1 MFGQILGFDS
11 SKIYVQNT
19 QGAADTNYIGY
30 HVVFPEEDH
39 KIVGEIVGIDSRQIV
54 IQLIGEIINGKFA
67 NGVLKKPSMKTTAR
81 IIFKSELESILGSQ
95 NYLEKGNLLIGT
107 SPIYKGYLIT
117 SSLNEFFANHFAIIG
132 NTGSGKSCGL
142 ARLLQNVFFSNSATL
157 PKNAHIV
164 LFDVYGEYF
173 DTFNEMERFDG
184 LHYKRYTTQQVFGNS
199 ELITFPAW
207 FLGADDLAIMLGADS
222 SSQVSVLAQA
232 LELVKIFKSN
242 DPKANEYKDNII
254 ARTCLDILSS
264 GKSPN
269 QIRDQVISVLTSYN
283 TQTLNLNSLI
293 RQPGYDR
300 TLKQCLNI
308 DEQGKINALNFV
320 IDFLQQRTQVSIDD
334 VQLEEN
340 LTYTLSDIYYALEFS
355 LINEGAFTSETA
367 FDKNNVLKSRLQNII
382 NSADAK
388 YFDYPNYISKPDYV
402 NRFFATEDY
411 NAKAQLVDVNL
422 SFLNDRFAKCMT
434 KIFSKLF
441 FEYTTE
447 LESRGSFP
455 IHIILE
461 EAHRY
466 VKNDNDLE
474 VLGYNIFERIT
485 KEGRKYGTILGFITQ
500 RPNELSKTALSQ
512 CSNFIVFRLFYP
524 DDLDIVR
531 SISSNVTDETIEKIK
546 TLHPGM
552 GLVFGTAFKVPLLVN
567 FPLPNPMPV
576 STNIRVDNA
585 WYDADPVEEVK
596 QINKATTTETVP
608 QIPREEL

>member
-1 MFGQILGFDS
+1 MFGQILGFDN

-19 QGAADTNYIGY
+19 QGQADTNYIGY

-39 KIVGEIVGIDSRQIV
+39 KIVGEIIGIDSRQIV

-95 NYLEKGNLLIGT
+95 DYLARGNLLIGT

-142 ARLLQNVFFSNSATL
+142 ARLLQNVFFSNSKAI

-173 DTFNEMERFDG
+173 DTFNEMERFNG
-184 LHYKRYTTQQVFGNS
+184 LHYKKYTTQQEFGNS
-199 ELITFPAW
+199 ELLSFPAW
-207 FLGADDLAIMLGADS
+207 FLSADDLAIMLGADS
-222 SSQVSVLAQA
+222 ASQVPVLSQA

-269 QIRDQVISVLTSYN
+269 QIRDQVISVLTTYN

-320 IDFLQQRTQVSIDD
+320 IDFLQQRTKIDMD
-334 VQLEEN
+334 EIKVEEN
-340 LTYTLSDIYYALEFS
+340 LTYSLTDIYYALEFS
-355 LINEGAFTSETA
+355 LINEGAFTSEAA

-382 NSADAK
+382 NSNEAK
-388 YFDYPNYISKPDYV
+388 YFEYPNYISKADYI
-402 NRFFATEDY
+402 NQFFATSDT
-411 NAKAQLVDVNL
+411 NAQAQLVDVNL
-422 SFLNDRFAKCMT
+422 SYLNDRFAKCVT
-434 KIFSKLF
+434 KLYSKLF
-441 FEYTTE
+441 FEYTTD

-466 VKNDNDLE
+466 VKNDNDLD

-524 DDLDIVR
+524 DDLNIVR

-576 STNIRVDNA
+576 STNIRVDNS
-585 WYDADPVEEVK
+585 WYDGSEVETAA
-596 QINKATTTETVP
+596 QAIPQVP
-608 QIPREEL
+608 QDTREGL